1 MSEVNTN
8 GATSGTAIMSA
19 RAKDAAAQLVP
30 AGKRA
35 GTAAVLGVRQ
45 GVQGAREWATPRV
58 IVAVLSARQWAA
70 PRLDSAADAVTESVA
85 PKVSTMLRSAASQVR
100 PPEPTPEKTGVRG
113 LLDWR
118 WLVGIGAA
126 LAAGGGGDAAALCHC
141 HRGSQGSHRNAGRGR
156 RAGRRIERCCPFGGQ
171 RAGNHAR
178 EVAWPAGA
186 PGGGPAGTR
195 SAGHAGRSR
204 PRAPCTFVHKA
215 RIVDNPERN
224 GPGCMR
230 LPVTPCTC
238 LWMQLWTTAA
248 YRWSGGSV
256 TAAAVR

>member
-8 GATSGTAIMSA
+8 GAASGTAIMSA

-85 PKVSTMLRSAASQVR
+85 PKVSTMLRSAARQVR
-100 PPEPTPEKTGVRG
+100 PEEITPAETETRS

-118 WLVGIGAA
+118 WLLGLGAVVA
-126 LAAGGGGDAAALCHC
+126 AAAGTAAVAM
-141 HRGSQGSHRNAGRGR
+141 R
-156 RAGRRIERCCPFGGQ
+156 RRYASATAEAKEATEAPAEEGGQ
-171 RAGNHAR
+171 DGESADETVRS
-178 EVAWPAGA
+178 EVNGQVTT
-186 PGGGPAGTR
+186 PGR
-195 SAGHAGRSR
+195 
-204 PRAPCTFVHKA
+204 
-215 RIVDNPERN
+215 
-224 GPGCMR
+224 
-230 LPVTPCTC
+230 
-238 LWMQLWTTAA
+238 
-248 YRWSGGSV
+248 
-256 TAAAVR
+256 